1 MEFDEVLAIGFGVFI
16 GVMIAGIFDS
26 MRRSREMEPE
36 HIFTSTGR
44 KLLVEVGES
53 NAVSIVDAVSKTRI

>member
-26 MRRSREMEPE
+26 VRRTRAMEPE
-36 HIFTSTGR
+36 FIVTSTGR

-53 NAVSIVDAVSKTRI
+53 NVVSITSGV